1 MPYEILKNDRDE
13 WCVFNKDTGDN
24 KGCSDTQTDAVAH
37 MRALYAAENKET
49 EEIDTLVDD
58 ALKELEAK
66 YMNEPVAYVDNYGAT
81 SYAELED
88 MKDAAETELEIQDAI
103 SNFPMLVRNIMWD
116 SEIENKADAVNSVA
130 DELGKIISDN
140 EKAREKEAE
149 VDNDETEVDNEV
161 SFIDQVKTYVKET
174 FPFLFS
180 EKKEDTGF
188 MVWKESDDSWK
199 WAARYS
205 NNFRDRDTP
214 PEIISGDSHRRF
226 VELVDKGLAPYPEL
240 WLWHGKDWK
249 IGEATWVA
257 YDEVGED
264 VGFAVAAGHF
274 MPGCEQVAEKLL
286 EQKDVRV
293 SHGMPIETI
302 KRDDDDDTIIVEHET
317 REISPL
323 PAEVAA
329 NELTGFVTIKK
340 EQAMAIPEEKRNV
353 LINDWGMKPELL
365 ARLESMNS
373 EDADEALGKGMEH
386 KDTEDV
392 PEEKQADEDVKEAEV
407 KEEVADEV
415 TEPEAESENLDL
427 PPTRQEVADAVGAIL
442 QPFVERVDQLTGR
455 MESLGKAVESVKG
468 RQDDDLA
475 DTLKDIP
482 AASLS
487 TMLAERVIGNQKVEV
502 KEEDDLN
509 EKKPAEADTKGRT
522 GIPFLDEILSDSPKQ

>member
-1 MPYEILKNDRDE
+1 MPYELKKNDRDE

-24 KGCSDTQTDAVAH
+24 KGCSDTKTDAVAH

-49 EEIDTLVDD
+49 EEIDTLVED
-58 ALKELEAK
+58 ALKELDEK
-66 YMNEPVAYVDNYGAT
+66 YISDSGAVPYDSYGAT

-103 SNFPMLVRNIMWD
+103 SDFPMLVRNIMWD

-140 EKAREKEAE
+140 EKAREKEAV
-149 VDNDETEVDNEV
+149 VDNDDEEVDNEV
-161 SFIDQVKTYVKET
+161 SFVDQMKNYLKET
-174 FPFLFS
+174 FPFLFN
-180 EKKEDTGF
+180 EKQEEDTGL
-188 MVWKESDDSWK
+188 MIWKESDDSWR
-199 WAARYS
+199 WVARYS

-240 WLWHGKDWK
+240 WLWHSKDWK
-249 IGEATWVA
+249 IGKATWVA
-257 YDEVGED
+257 YDDVGED

-274 MPGCEQVAEKLL
+274 MPGCEQVAEWLS
-286 EQKDVRV
+286 EQKDFRV
-293 SHGMPIETI
+293 SHGMPMATM

-323 PAEVAA
+323 PLEVAA

-340 EQAMAIPEEKRNV
+340 EQAMAIPKDKRDA

-365 ARLESMNS
+365 ARLEATNS
-373 EDADEALGKGMEH
+373 EEADEALGKGMEH

-392 PEEKQADEDVKEAEV
+392 PEKQAHEDVKEAEV
-407 KEEVADEV
+407 TEEVTDEV
-415 TEPEAESENLDL
+415 TEPETGSDNLDL
-427 PPTRQEVADAVGAIL
+427 PPTRQEVADAVGSIL

-455 MESLGKAVESVKG
+455 IEAIGKEMESVKG
-468 RQDDDLA
+468 RQEDDLA

-487 TMLAERVIGNQKVEV
+487 SILAERVIGNRQVEV

-509 EKKPAEADTKGRT
+509 EKKPAEADTRGRT
-522 GIPFLDEILSDSPKQ
+522 GIPFLDEILSDPPK